1 MFIYIYIYIYM
12 LLFAFCQALHYGLKV
27 NYWYSVYIWY
37 IWYVCF
43 CQNRFSA
50 VYVHNFNFVQLDQRE
65 VKKKSS
71 SKVNKIKKKI
81 SNGKSS
87 KGKSL
92 NKIEVIPMVDNEVTK
107 TPLEKQKEKVYGL
120 ATHQSLRKRVKQM
133 TVAQM
138 SQLMKKKISQTIPVM
153 MIWKALT
160 KERLN

>member
-1 MFIYIYIYIYM
+1 M
-12 LLFAFCQALHYGLKV
+12 
-27 NYWYSVYIWY
+27 
-37 IWYVCF
+37 
-43 CQNRFSA
+43 
-50 VYVHNFNFVQLDQRE
+50 
-65 VKKKSS
+65 KKKSS

-107 TPLEKQKEKVYGL
+107 TPLEKRKEKVYGL

-153 MIWKALT
+153 MI
-160 KERLN
+160 